1 MARQSPNEFR
11 TVFNSFDNEKDRGI
25 IKDLLDLILDFKD
38 MRSRVTLLLIIDF
51 FDGLLTAVQT
61 PAFRAFLEQ
70 LLLERL
76 AVVLNYFIEYDLD
89 TKGIANLSYYL
100 EEEFKD
106 KFEV

>member
-1 MARQSPNEFR
+1 M
-11 TVFNSFDNEKDRGI
+11 VFNSFDNEKDRGI
-25 IKDLLDLILDFKD
+25 IKDLLDILLDFKD
-38 MRSRVTLLLIIDF
+38 MRSRVTLLLILDLF
-51 FDGLLTAVQT
+51 EGLLTTVQT
-61 PAFRAFLEQ
+61 PTFRAYLEQ
-70 LLLERL
+70 LLCERL